1 MKKLFTFFL
10 IGFSFISFAQTG
22 KKLPKEQIVITS
34 IDSTAFNFYY
44 WIIAERKSEKK
55 IEKINIMSEKKVVDL
70 AMGGVTELK
79 AGDVYFKISLKTLD
93 KIKLDSL
100 FVKTDEIIIRYDDK
114 TITGAGKVFYY
125 SDCIDGAYVKSSCIK

>member
-10 IGFSFISFAQTG
+10 IGLCTLSFAQSG

-44 WIIAERKSEKK
+44 WITADRQTEKK
-55 IEKINIMSEKKVVDL
+55 TEKINIMSEKKVADFSLGDL
-70 AMGGVTELK
+70 TLVK
-79 AGDVYFKISLKTLD
+79 IGDIYFKMTLKTLE
-93 KIKLDSL
+93 KIKMDSL
-100 FVKTDEIIIRYDDK
+100 YVKTDQIIVRYDDR

-125 SDCIDGAYVKSSCIK
+125 SDCLSGSFIKKSCTK